1 MYFTGV
7 INIEIQDAVVATVV
21 AYASFR
27 EVPLIARK
35 LPMQV
40 VQVQMEISSKHVYLA
55 LSFMA
60 LFVPSF
66 NSQVVFPVSIE
77 TYDPFSYQDLVV
89 ALLVEEEV
97 VRYAAIIDLVDNHDL
112 PLVHDVDCN
121 QLVETK
127 TYDMVFDVLSWV
139 AIHKE
144 MPMVEIREENIKE
157 AEDP

>member
-127 TYDMVFDVLSWV
+127 TYDMVFDVLS
-139 AIHKE
+139 
-144 MPMVEIREENIKE
+144 
-157 AEDP
+157 